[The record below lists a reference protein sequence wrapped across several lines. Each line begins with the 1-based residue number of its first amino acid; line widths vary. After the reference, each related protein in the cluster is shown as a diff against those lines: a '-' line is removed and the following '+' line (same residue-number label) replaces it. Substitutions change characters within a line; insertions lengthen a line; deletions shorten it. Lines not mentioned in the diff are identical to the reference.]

1 MAVTPLH
8 VPSSFEREM
17 GYTEAE
23 FRALLRDALHEASLD
38 ERDVAKSCAE
48 ARFADG
54 ALRLSWQVLPARRIA
69 LLEIPRLFVCFR
81 YEGLSD
87 DRRHQVQ
94 RRFDLVY
101 QRGGG

>member
-1 MAVTPLH
+1 MTPLH

-38 ERDVAKSCAE
+38 VRDAAQPHAE

-54 ALRLSWQVLPARRIA
+54 SLRLSWRVPPARRIA
-69 LLEIPRLFVCFR
+69 LLEIPRLSVGFR

-87 DRRHQVQ
+87 GRRYQVQ